1 MDIELLGEGRVRLS
15 VSEEYLAFAQ
25 ENGISSFVD
34 LGWMENAFI
43 ADYIAGALIEAGYTR
58 GALISDD
65 GFMRCLDGET
75 GTEYSFDFSHRE
87 GNTVTNLATLHF
99 SGSVSLACLRDY
111 PAAGSGAAG
120 YYQYEDGSLRS
131 SYLDTADG
139 LDRCCVPELCG
150 SSFDTG
156 CAGLALKLAPLFIA
170 DSLDAEALE
179 MLEIAGI
186 TVYYTSNG
194 ALCST
199 ADA

>member
-1 MDIELLGEGRVRLS
+1 
-15 VSEEYLAFAQ
+15 
-25 ENGISSFVD
+25 
-34 LGWMENAFI
+34 
-43 ADYIAGALIEAGYTR
+43 
-58 GALISDD
+58 
-65 GFMRCLDGET
+65 MRCLDGET

-99 SGSVSLACLRDY
+99 SGSVSLACPARLSRSRLR
-111 PAAGSGAAG
+111 ARLGITNTRTALCA
-120 YYQYEDGSLRS
+120 S

-170 DSLDAEALE
+170 GSLDAEALE